1 MGSLNTESQLIV
13 EEIQGDTLTPISIYQ
28 RLQGKKKF
36 LLESSLK
43 HENSGR
49 FSFIGADPF
58 MELIGYGDK
67 CQMVKKDSQENLQEK
82 PLEVLKQIMSSS
94 TQEAETLFP
103 FIGGAVGYAGY
114 DAIRQ
119 YENIGEI
126 PKDEMNVP
134 DVHFLFFEVVV
145 VFDHLEQNVY
155 PRWITTSEW
164 FDERRIRAKI
174 KNVRQQIQQVTPAPA
189 EEEAKLSSFRASM
202 PKQEFIGHVK
212 KAKKYIEEGD
222 IFQVVLSQRLKATIE
237 GDPFS
242 LYRKLRIKNPSPYM
256 YYFDFDEYYIAG
268 VSPESLIKVTG
279 KQVITN
285 PIAGTRP
292 RGKNADED
300 EILAKD
306 LIEDEKELAEH
317 KMLVDLGRNDL
328 GRVSEFGSVQINKI
342 SSN

>member
-1 MGSLNTESQLIV
+1 
-13 EEIQGDTLTPISIYQ
+13 
-28 RLQGKKKF
+28 
-36 LLESSLK
+36 
-43 HENSGR
+43 
-49 FSFIGADPF
+49 
-58 MELIGYGDK
+58 
-67 CQMVKKDSQENLQEK
+67 
-82 PLEVLKQIMSSS
+82 
-94 TQEAETLFP
+94 
-103 FIGGAVGYAGY
+103 
-114 DAIRQ
+114 
-119 YENIGEI
+119 
-126 PKDEMNVP
+126 MNVP

-145 VFDHLEQNVY
+145 VFDHLEQNVFLVGS
-155 PRWITTSEW
+155 PQANGSTKE
-164 FDERRIRAKI
+164 ELAAKI
-174 KNVRQQIQQVTPAPA
+174 KSVRQQIQQVTPSPA
-189 EEEAKLSSFRASM
+189 EEEAKLSSFHASI

-256 YYFDFDEYYIAG
+256 YYFNFDEYYIAG
-268 VSPESLIKVTG
+268 VSPESLIKVKG

-300 EILAKD
+300 EVLAKD

-328 GRVSEFGSVQINKI
+328 GRVSEFGSVQLTKYLQIEKFKHVIHLVSEVEGVLKEDCSPIDSLISTLPAGTVSGAPKIRAMEIINEMENCKRGI
-342 SSN
+342 YSGAIGYVSVNGNLDFALAIRTMVIKGNEAFIQAGAGIVYDSVPEKEYEETLHKLKMFLGENLDDFID